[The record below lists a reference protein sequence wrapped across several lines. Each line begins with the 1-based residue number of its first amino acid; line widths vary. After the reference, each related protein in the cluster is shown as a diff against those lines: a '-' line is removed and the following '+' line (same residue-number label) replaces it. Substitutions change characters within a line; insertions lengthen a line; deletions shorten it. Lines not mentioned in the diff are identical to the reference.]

1 MQLES
6 LLPLS
11 RVSSDLDVSSKKRA
25 LQSLSQ
31 LLADNAT
38 GLDEGDIFDSFLAR
52 ERLGTTGL
60 GKGVAIPHGR
70 MASAKEAYAAVLKL
84 DKGVEYDA
92 PDDAPVDL
100 LIGLVVPEDSTDEHL
115 QILAGFAEILGNQ
128 RSLDQLRNASDLE
141 TLYKTISNSK
151 LFQDDQE

>member
-11 RVSSDLDVSSKKRA
+11 RVCSNLDVSSKKRA

-31 LLADNAT
+31 LLADEVTELNK
-38 GLDEGDIFDSFLAR
+38 GDIFDSFLAR

-84 DKGVEYDA
+84 DNGVSYDA
-92 PDDAPVDL
+92 PDDIPVDIL
-100 LIGLVVPEDSTDEHL
+100 VGLVVPENSTEEHL
-115 QILAGFAEILGNQ
+115 HILAGFAELMANE
-128 RSLDQLRNASDLE
+128 RSLEQLRKSNDDE
-141 TLYKTISNSK
+141 TLYKAIANSK
-151 LFQDDQE
+151 LFSNDK